1 MDIALGDLEEWY
13 VAQTTRKTSNGN
25 KKAKKQIRNIQ
36 SKITKLSEILSN
48 HFDDDKIMT
57 EAADAYRERILECR
71 DILDEIELPSSY
83 DTADV
88 IEYKKNVD
96 ERLQEVNE
104 IINKYGS
111 LLVKLDKK
119 SKKFET
125 KIKNLASG
133 LNQIYKQ
140 INNFEKYYDG
150 DYSEVLEIH
159 SFFDMHSLFLEVLDE
174 VKQGEIS
181 LSEIKNKEEEY
192 DSAILDLKE
201 EMKELE
207 LHSAI
212 VEYKEVLSMY
222 ESIDTEIS
230 LLFGD
235 LKKALQKYLKAIQ
248 TRKIDSTDREK
259 HIVKSMI
266 KGAHTS
272 FITEGITPSQT
283 LEIMQKII
291 QNLENNKSIQMKK
304 EKKDKLIQLY
314 QFCKEKEFNDLY
326 TRYREIHSSLKE
338 KKTKLDELKI
348 EEDLQEIER
357 KIQNYELEKSRIR
370 TSVERSYS
378 NQINK
383 REKIK
388 KDIESKIKNVT
399 GDSISLIHEQE

>member
-13 VAQTTRKTSNGN
+13 VTQTTRKTSNGN

-71 DILDEIELPSSY
+71 DILDEIVLPSSY
-83 DTADV
+83 DTADI

-96 ERLQEVNE
+96 ERLQDVNE

-140 INNFEKYYDG
+140 VNNFEKYYDG

-159 SFFDMHSLFLEVLDE
+159 SFFDLHSLFLEVLDE

-212 VEYKEVLSMY
+212 IEYKEVLSMY

-266 KGAHTS
+266 KGARTS

-283 LEIMQKII
+283 LEVMQKII

-326 TRYREIHSSLKE
+326 MRYREIHSSLNE
-338 KKTKLDELKI
+338 KKIKLDELKI

-399 GDSISLIHEQE
+399 GDSVSLIHEQQ